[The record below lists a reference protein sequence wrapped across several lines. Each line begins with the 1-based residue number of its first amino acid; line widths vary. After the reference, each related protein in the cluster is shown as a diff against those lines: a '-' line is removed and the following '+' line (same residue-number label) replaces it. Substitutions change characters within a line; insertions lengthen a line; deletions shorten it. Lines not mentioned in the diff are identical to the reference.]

1 MAPSGKSGVPYQ
13 TLIFFLSLADCPFLN
28 HAEDIQFR
36 GLVQARLDMKKPL
49 CLVALCCALSGCLYS
64 NIRFPLDEDLWKTE
78 LGTKVGVSSNH
89 SVLWLV
95 AWGDAG
101 VKEAAEN
108 GNISVINHMDMG
120 IKTYFFGAYT
130 RRDTIVYGD

>member
-1 MAPSGKSGVPYQ
+1 MKR
-13 TLIFFLSLADCPFLN
+13 LLCM
-28 HAEDIQFR
+28 
-36 GLVQARLDMKKPL
+36 LVLL
-49 CLVALCCALSGCLYS
+49 GTLSGCVYS

-78 LGTKVGVSSNH
+78 LGSKVGTASNY

-101 VKEAAEN
+101 VKKAAEN
-108 GNISVINHMDMG
+108 GGISVINHMDMG
-120 IKTYFFGAYT
+120 IESYFFGFYV